1 MTTSTISSESE
12 KDVFSTATLAVGA
25 VVAAST
31 LLTASSAP
39 MMSGTEWTTALDEV
53 YPGFLTG
60 TPSIAFSHG
69 IRNTVLH
76 QAHLNSSLDFT
87 WMDML
92 RYDFHIAE
100 DAEEFLKNY
109 DCVNVLLDAKNHI
122 RQYFPNEVLFL
133 TLASS
138 AEEDDSRLLLY
149 IKTDLSVE
157 EASARLNRLDEDWI
171 LDHMEELRGIL
182 IDVMFI

>member
-1 MTTSTISSESE
+1 MMTSTISTENGLL
-12 KDVFSTATLAVGA
+12 STATLAVGA
-25 VVAAST
+25 AVAAST

-39 MMSGTEWTTALDEV
+39 MMSGAEWTAALDEV

-60 TPSIAFSHG
+60 NPSIAFSHG

-76 QAHLNSSLDFT
+76 QTHLNSSLDFT
-87 WMDML
+87 WIDML

-100 DAEEFLKNY
+100 DAEEYLKNY
-109 DCVNVLLDAKNHI
+109 DYVNVLLGAKNHI

-149 IKTDLSVE
+149 IKTDLSTE
-157 EASARLNRLDEDWI
+157 EASVRLNRLDEDWI
-171 LDHMEELRGIL
+171 LDHMEELCDIL